1 MYSLYFSDSLWKES
15 RYSIS
20 FPFTTFFFFFFF
32 SFSHSV
38 PFYSFLHS
46 HLFCFFCTPHLS
58 CWPNFSSSLSHALS
72 NGFIKGTTTTDRSS
86 QTSIWSR
93 KSGRSP
99 ASINVTVHSWWA
111 PASILTSQRELQ
123 MDVTLLFLFS
133 QPSLFACVPPQPRHP
148 PKYSGY
154 LSSPPSRRSIFN
166 L

>member
-1 MYSLYFSDSLWKES
+1 MYALYFSDSLWKES

-20 FPFTTFFFFFFF
+20 STFTTFFFP
-32 SFSHSV
+32 SLSHSV
-38 PFYSFLHS
+38 PLYSSLHS
-46 HLFCFFCTPHLS
+46 HLYSYLCHPHLS
-58 CWPNFSSSLSHALS
+58 CWPNFSSSLSHTPS

-86 QTSIWSR
+86 PTSIWSR

-99 ASINVTVHSWWA
+99 ASISVTVHSWWA

-133 QPSLFACVPPQPRHP
+133 QPSLFACVPPQPRHS

-154 LSSPPSRRSIFN
+154 LSSPPLRRSIFN